1 MNKKYEYGGL
11 IYCEDDLSEEIDN
24 YGGSLYNLL
33 YNLVSDGAAA
43 HAEIYYRKETNEPRT
58 AHDYCCSSFDTLQE
72 LIDKTDVL
80 EEENEKMNAI
90 NLFSE
95 LGYRQEFNGSNEIS
109 YHKPFGNFESVI
121 VFDLKYQ
128 RLSFIHFD
136 DPDAMSLDVFNA
148 VCKQADELGWLK
160 V

>member
-1 MNKKYEYGGL
+1 MKMNKYQKAL
-11 IYCEDDLSEEIDN
+11 NEIASAVLDV
-24 YGGSLYNLL
+24 YA
-33 YNLVSDGAAA
+33 DG
-43 HAEIYYRKETNEPRT
+43 YNEPRT

-109 YHKPFGNFESVI
+109 YHKPFGTFETVI